1 MRLVWLICVF
11 MLFGCPGANAAEL
24 VDHFNNP
31 TADEKVWDFCQA
43 DPKLIGYGV
52 EPGSGRTYMVLR
64 IDDKREDVEICT
76 SASERNAIDEW
87 DALGPKLLSDLP
99 DVNEILPGRRCV
111 SAELRNGKPIV
122 QRNELRFAS
131 PALYPPVEN
140 DTWYFITFRLKG
152 YDGDRI
158 PECGSARWVVGQWKY
173 EHIAPNA
180 DGSPFLAQRFDNGVL
195 HVTMDD
201 GGCRCMIAKAG
212 GDPDLMR
219 LRQKLVPLAQNQLTD
234 ALPLECRSSSGTG
247 ADVRCMPAH
256 LMLKARDMEDLSTL
270 PDPKGDW
277 VEMAYHIRAGGP
289 EGARIDVYANGRFI
303 VRAEGDIDPHL
314 PGNRVKFKIGHYR
327 DKIPVKAEL
336 LLNDLCVSRRL
347 ATCVLSSKP

>member
-1 MRLVWLICVF
+1 MRLAWLLSVF
-11 MLFGCPGANAAEL
+11 MLFGCLGTNAAEL
-24 VDHFNNP
+24 VDHFNNS

-43 DPKLIGYGV
+43 DPALIGYGV
-52 EPGSGRTYMVLR
+52 EPGSGRTYMALR
-64 IDDKREDVEICT
+64 IDGKRGNMETCT
-76 SASERNAIDEW
+76 NAGEQSVISEW
-87 DALGPKLLSDLP
+87 DTLGPKLLT
-99 DVNEILPGRRCV
+99 ELPGVSETLPEQACV
-111 SAELRNGKPIV
+111 PAELRNGEPIA
-122 QRNELRFAS
+122 QRNELRFVS

-158 PECGSARWVVGQWKY
+158 PECGSARWVIGQWKY
-173 EHIAPNA
+173 QHLAPSA

-195 HVTMDD
+195 HVTVDD

-219 LRQKLVPLAQNQLTD
+219 LRQKLVPPGQSQLGD
-234 ALPLECRSSSGTG
+234 ALPLECRSSSGVG
-247 ADVRCMPAH
+247 ANLRCKPAH
-256 LMLKARDMEDLSTL
+256 LVLRARDMEDLSTL
-270 PDPKGDW
+270 PDPKRDW
-277 VEMAYHIRAGGP
+277 VDMAYHIRAGGP

-336 LLNDLCVSRRL
+336 LLDELCVSSTL
-347 ATCVLSSKP
+347 ATCARSSKP